1 MPVGELLTRMSSRE
15 LSEWQQFYAVEPF
28 GEERADIRNAISA
41 AAIVTSLRGLGG
53 VKRPVKPEAFM
64 PFHGAWDEGAE
75 PGPQSLV
82 DKIKGNPLFQS
93 RPGKQKAKPDGDDR
107 KAGDRTQSR

>member
-1 MPVGELLTRMSSRE
+1 MTVGELLTRMSSRE

-28 GEERADIRNAISA
+28 GEERSDIRSAISA

-64 PFHGAWDEGAE
+64 PFNGAWDAE
-75 PGPQSLV
+75 PQSLV
-82 DKIKGNPLFQS
+82 DKIKSSPVFAG

-107 KAGDRTQSR
+107 KTGHGTEPR

>member
-28 GEERADIRNAISA
+28 GEERADIRSAISA

-53 VKRPVKPEAFM
+53 VKRPVKAEAFM

-75 PGPQSLV
+75 PKSLV
-82 DKIKGNPLFQS
+82 EKIRENPLFQS
-93 RPGKQKAKPDGDDR
+93 RPGKQKARPDGDDR
-107 KAGDRTQSR
+107 KAGDRTQPR